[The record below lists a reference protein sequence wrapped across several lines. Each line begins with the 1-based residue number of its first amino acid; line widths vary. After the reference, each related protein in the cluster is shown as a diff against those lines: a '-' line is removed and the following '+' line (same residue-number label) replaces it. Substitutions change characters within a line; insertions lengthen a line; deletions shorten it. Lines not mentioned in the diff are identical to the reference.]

1 MPHAFQCIS
10 TAAKCHIYRLESHL
24 SFGPDNVIT
33 RIQIVSWSAQMSL
46 SVIFNRFPLRVLS
59 RQPSWGL
66 DPVVLPALSVCVCV
80 SPQCIPPE
88 KPGACTRAHLK
99 RVLPFTASW
108 LSKLIPL
115 WDFLV
120 ICEPAV
126 TVMRAAQRRRRRGKC
141 QRVSED
147 WHGTSEL
154 STRGPSASTQHT
166 HDKAQVVQTRII
178 PFASIEEGITRAH
191 ARMQVEGETRL
202 LVLPARRD
210 VQKERVSR
218 RFTGAKWT
226 GDSPVLDRNRRRL
239 AGQARVQNK

>member
-1 MPHAFQCIS
+1 MPHAFQCS
-10 TAAKCHIYRLESHL
+10 RTAAKCHICRLESHL

-33 RIQIVSWSAQMSL
+33 RIQIMSWSAQMSL
-46 SVIFNRFPLRVLS
+46 SVIFNRFPLRLLS

-66 DPVVLPALSVCVCV
+66 DPVVLPALVVCVCV
-80 SPQCIPPE
+80 CVFLPE
-88 KPGACTRAHLK
+88 PLHPIAFLRKNPARAHLK

-147 WHGTSEL
+147 
-154 STRGPSASTQHT
+154 
-166 HDKAQVVQTRII
+166 
-178 PFASIEEGITRAH
+178 
-191 ARMQVEGETRL
+191 
-202 LVLPARRD
+202 
-210 VQKERVSR
+210 
-218 RFTGAKWT
+218 
-226 GDSPVLDRNRRRL
+226 
-239 AGQARVQNK
+239 